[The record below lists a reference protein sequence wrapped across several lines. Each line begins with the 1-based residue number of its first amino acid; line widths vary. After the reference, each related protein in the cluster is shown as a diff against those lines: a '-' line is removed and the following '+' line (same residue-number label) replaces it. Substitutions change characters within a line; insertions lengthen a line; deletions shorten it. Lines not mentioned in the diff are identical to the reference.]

1 MDIAA
6 LSITLHP
13 GQLMQSLNMAVM
25 KLAMETAVQQSESLQ
40 QVLAVAE
47 KAVYP
52 HVGTYLDLKA

>member
-6 LSITLHP
+6 LSITLHQ

-47 KAVYP
+47 KAVY
-52 HVGTYLDLKA
+52 HMWYLS